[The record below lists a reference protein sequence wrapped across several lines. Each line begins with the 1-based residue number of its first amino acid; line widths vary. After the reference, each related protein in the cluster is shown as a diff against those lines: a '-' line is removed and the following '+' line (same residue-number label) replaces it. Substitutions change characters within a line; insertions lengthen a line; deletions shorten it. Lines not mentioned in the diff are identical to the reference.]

1 MHYDSITHLLEKG
14 EFAEAINLVGELL
27 QENPEDLD
35 FISAYFT
42 IKYWQNREPLLYNL
56 KNKSISFLMEEWDKF
71 ESKLKEKKYKHNP
84 ITLTLKK
91 FIIQK
96 IVLQLRNKF
105 NKEGFEESDF
115 PLLLSLAKQLLS
127 LQDYASARELLYY
140 YHQFHHHNSIVFFL
154 LGDTF
159 CLEAEI
165 KGNVSLYYKGFS
177 LIRDGYL
184 IDANH
189 FPIEDVQSKILNN
202 IIKELKFL
210 YEDQQQRIQAWLPVY
225 IMLKSFYP
233 EIRKLTVE
241 EIQEIEEEIQRL
253 EEELEEVSEK
263 YYEKTLARLIF
274 YYLVIL
280 HSLVYH
286 YSDEE
291 RLNEILTNLEKLT
304 PKIYNEVIKILSKD
318 V

>member
-27 QENPEDLD
+27 EENPDDLD
-35 FISAYFT
+35 FISAYYT

-56 KNKSISFLMEEWDKF
+56 KNKPLSFLMEEWEKF
-71 ESKLKEKKYKHNP
+71 ESKLKEKKYKHNS

-127 LQDYASARELLYY
+127 LLDYTSARELLYY
-140 YHQFHHHNSIVFFL
+140 YHQFHKHNSVVFFL

-165 KGNVSLYYKGFS
+165 KGNPSLYYKGLS

-189 FPIEDVQSKILNN
+189 FPVEDVQSKILNN
-202 IIKELKFL
+202 IIKEIKFL
-210 YEDQQQRIQAWLPVY
+210 YEDQQQRIQAWLSVY

-253 EEELEEVSEK
+253 EEEIEEVSEK

-304 PKIYNEVIKILSKD
+304 PKIFNEVIKIISKD
-318 V
+318 L